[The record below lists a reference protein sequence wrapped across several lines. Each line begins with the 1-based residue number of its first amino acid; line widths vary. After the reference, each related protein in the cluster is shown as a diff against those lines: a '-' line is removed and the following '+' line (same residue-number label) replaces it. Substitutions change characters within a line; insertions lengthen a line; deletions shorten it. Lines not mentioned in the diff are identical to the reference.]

1 MTLLRKESEYEKLC
15 LLWYSVVVRAQ
26 RNICPGAYHR
36 VITPAVQLQTCEAQS
51 HYVGG
56 HVCCH

>member
-1 MTLLRKESEYEKLC
+1 MTLLHKESEYEKLC

-26 RNICPGAYHR
+26 RNIGPGAYHR
-36 VITPAVQLQTCEAQS
+36 VITPVVQLQTCEAQS